1 MAILNKIQFG
11 LDLATSLAIIGT
23 ALGWFLNRRKEKI
36 NERKIGIADNTKM
49 VVVDNINNAI
59 NSMSI
64 EFNKIIR
71 SIIDKEFDIDRQL
84 SRGEEYYIPAI
95 RSKKIDSDDIVNN
108 FLSNLE
114 LVREF
119 YEKAST
125 LRYTILPSLYT
136 IGNQEESV
144 RILKEELDDLIDIY
158 SESKKCHVMFYNEFS
173 QVSGLIS
180 DITLQNP
187 EYDNDKIVELID
199 DKYEGNILSIIKDK
213 NYLFYFDFMIPEG
226 MLDKYKEIMEMNAKE
241 YSVTSDENKR
251 LFSMVYYTF
260 LKYIVNH
267 PEKSQAVYLSELSKQ
282 MLSLRKR
289 CKELLVFISSISAK
303 MQQRSEDSD
312 INKIYKDLS
321 SSTYLSTEEEIR

>member
-119 YEKAST
+119 
-125 LRYTILPSLYT
+125 
-136 IGNQEESV
+136 
-144 RILKEELDDLIDIY
+144 
-158 SESKKCHVMFYNEFS
+158 
-173 QVSGLIS
+173 
-180 DITLQNP
+180 
-187 EYDNDKIVELID
+187 
-199 DKYEGNILSIIKDK
+199 
-213 NYLFYFDFMIPEG
+213 
-226 MLDKYKEIMEMNAKE
+226 
-241 YSVTSDENKR
+241 
-251 LFSMVYYTF
+251 
-260 LKYIVNH
+260 
-267 PEKSQAVYLSELSKQ
+267 
-282 MLSLRKR
+282 
-289 CKELLVFISSISAK
+289 
-303 MQQRSEDSD
+303 
-312 INKIYKDLS
+312 
-321 SSTYLSTEEEIR
+321 